1 MLTLER
7 IAAAYG
13 LSRVLNE
20 VSLTVGRGEI
30 VALLGRNGAGK
41 STLLRAIVGLHPVA
55 AGRIVFAD
63 VDLTAFAPFA
73 RARSGMGYVP
83 QGRGIFPHLTV
94 RENLRMGL
102 AARFGRGEA
111 QSAQLPDYIFDLFP
125 TLAALSERQGGLLSG
140 GEQQQL
146 AIARAL
152 ASKPTLLLLDEPT
165 EGLQPSIV
173 QDIQAALKRIRREL
187 NVAMLLVEQYLD
199 FAWSIADRFYVIQRG
214 SMVAEGQTHER
225 AADSVAH
232 LLSV

>member
-7 IAAAYG
+7 VGAAYG
-13 LSRVLNE
+13 LSRVLSE
-20 VSLTVGRGEI
+20 ISLSVGRGEL
-30 VALLGRNGAGK
+30 VTLLGRNGAGK
-41 STLLRAIVGLHPVA
+41 STLLRTIAGLHPAA
-55 AGRIVFAD
+55 AGRVIFAGAD
-63 VDLTAFAPFA
+63 ITGLVPYE
-73 RARSGMGYVP
+73 RARRGIGYVP

-94 RENLRMGL
+94 RENLRLGL
-102 AARFGRGEA
+102 AARFGRGEGRNA
-111 QSAQLPDYIFDLFP
+111 RLPDHVFDLFP
-125 TLAALSERQGGLLSG
+125 VLARLSERKGGLLSG

-152 ASKPTLLLLDEPT
+152 ATKPALLLLDEPT

-199 FAWSIADRFYVIQRG
+199 FAWSVADRFYVIQRG
-214 SMVAEGQTHER
+214 SMATEGNTRER
-225 AADSVAH
+225 AADTVAH